1 MNLVSFISISM
12 VKDDFQ
18 DLRDENNVVLLV
30 IKNLLNLISI
40 RRKPLVFL
48 IS

>member
-18 DLRDENNVVLLV
+18 DLRDENNVVLVV
-30 IKNLLNLISI
+30 IKDFLNLISI